1 MAKAKQMA
9 DTYMPDET
17 IISKI
22 YFIRGQKV
30 MLDADLAIL
39 YQVETKQLKRQVRR
53 NIGRFPED
61 FMFEL
66 SAEENQNLRSQ
77 FGTLEQGQYS
87 KYLPFAFTEQG
98 VSMLSG
104 ILNSEVA
111 IQVHIQ
117 IIRIFTKMREVLLTN
132 KDILLKLEKMEKD
145 VQENQHDIAR
155 IFEVL
160 KQLLDQPKEKR
171 RMIGFKQYNEE

>member
-1 MAKAKQMA
+1 
-9 DTYMPDET
+9 
-17 IISKI
+17 
-22 YFIRGQKV
+22 
-30 MLDADLAIL
+30 MLDADLATL

-53 NIGRFPED
+53 NMDRFPED

-66 SAEENQNLRSQ
+66 TTEENQNLRSQ

-111 IQVHIQ
+111 IQVHIR
-117 IIRIFTKMREVLLTN
+117 IIRIFTRMREMLLSN
-132 KDILLKLEKMEKD
+132 REILLKLEKVEKEMK
-145 VQENQHDIAR
+145 ENQQDIAM
-155 IFEVL
+155 IFEAL
-160 KQLLDQPKEKR
+160 KQLVKQPVEER
-171 RMIGFKQYNEE
+171 TMIGFKRYD